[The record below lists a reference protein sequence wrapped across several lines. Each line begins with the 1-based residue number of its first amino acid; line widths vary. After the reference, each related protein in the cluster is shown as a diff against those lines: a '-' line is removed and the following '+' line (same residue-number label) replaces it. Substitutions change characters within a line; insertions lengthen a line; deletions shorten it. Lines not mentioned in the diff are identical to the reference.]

1 MLAQD
6 KLENISLAIDKKKK
20 EVRIKRAISKTFV
33 FNPLWKRAQ
42 FPCKTTHTDKDILH
56 FYNTQTFDN
65 QRLFGSQIY
74 KQFSDDLN
82 VTHVLAIAPTQ
93 SGKTGSMLAIIKE
106 FNDTHA
112 SHRVDI
118 QNVFIFTGHSSK
130 EWTTQTKLRFPSHM
144 ANRILHRNQLKLFIQ
159 QVQDL
164 DNILIIFDESHIANK
179 FGQTLFS
186 LYNSLGFFNIKRLY
200 TKNIKIVHFTATPHS
215 LLQHTHIWQN
225 SLKVVHMQV
234 PDNYVSFQ
242 HYLLNNQILPCKPL
256 HGNYEHIRQ
265 LKDVIDI
272 HDPFFHIIRTPRGNA
287 HKELIQDFKL
297 VFKQFNFRFISEP
310 FDLKQQDSIDTLLQY
325 KPPVHTFIFII
336 DKLRCA
342 KSISIKHVQ
351 ICYDRFVSTPN
362 YDSVL
367 QGLLGRCTGYHTH
380 TSQIRI
386 FTFIQLIHTQHFSA
400 KEFHNIL
407 LPT

>member
-1 MLAQD
+1 MLSQE
-6 KLENISLAIDKKKK
+6 KLEKISLSIDKKKK
-20 EVRIKRAISKTFV
+20 EARIKRAISKTFV
-33 FNPLWKRAQ
+33 FNPLWTRTP
-42 FPCKTTHTDKDILH
+42 FPCKTKDTDKDILH

-74 KQFSDDLN
+74 KQFADDLN

-118 QNVFIFTGHSSK
+118 QNVFIFTGHSSR
-130 EWTTQTKLRFPSHM
+130 EWTTQTRLRFPTHM

-159 QVQDL
+159 QVQHL

-215 LLQHTHIWQN
+215 LLQHTHVWQN

-234 PDNYVSFQ
+234 PHNYVSYQ
-242 HYLLNNQILPCKPL
+242 QYLLNKQILPCKPL

-265 LKDVIDI
+265 LKHVINI
-272 HDPFFHIIRTPRGNA
+272 HDPFFHIIRTPRGHA

-297 VFKQFNFRFISEP
+297 VFKQFNFKFISEP
-310 FDLKQQDSIDTLLQY
+310 FDLKQHSIDTLLQN
-325 KPPVHTFIFII
+325 KPTVHTFIFII

-362 YDSVL
+362 YDSVF

-386 FTFIQLIHTQHFSA
+386 FTFIHLLHTQHFIA
-400 KEFHNIL
+400 NNFHNIL
-407 LPT
+407 HPV